1 MIPFYKEQLESKPF
15 ITVPVYNEDTKEITS
30 VPQKIDSY
38 VVLPNNKLYSVLP
51 GEGYSTFT
59 NHIKKIFEYIEGKNV
74 SFSDGLRVSSLENIS
89 NKPLDKIDPS
99 LINNLRVLSE
109 AQTIMNS
116 FFNNLLNTRD
126 LDKIMSQWQIVKG
139 KGNYL
144 DFLIQCIG
152 FDLIEFR
159 EFKTIRTA
167 RMNLNEEY
175 FNYIIMDYNID
186 SYPMF
191 EIDREESK
199 LNKLDYEWFS
209 NDKERKLEEE
219 MKKIKKLPLE
229 ERYEYLK

>member
-1 MIPFYKEQLESKPF
+1 MIPYYKKQLESEHF

-38 VVLPNNKLYSVLP
+38 VMLPNNKLYSVLP
-51 GEGYSTFT
+51 CEGYSTFT
-59 NHIKKIFEYIEGKNV
+59 NYIKKVFEYIEGKNV

-89 NKPLDKIDPS
+89 NKPLDKIDSS

-116 FFNNLLNTRD
+116 FFNNLLNVKD
-126 LDKIMSQWQIVKG
+126 LDTLMDQWESAKG
-139 KGNYL
+139 KKNYL

-152 FDLIEFR
+152 FDLIELR
-159 EFKTIRTA
+159 DFKTIRTS

-229 ERYEYLK
+229 ERYQYLK

>member
-1 MIPFYKEQLESKPF
+1 MIPYYKKQLESEHF

-38 VVLPNNKLYSVLP
+38 VMLPNNKLYSVLP
-51 GEGYSTFT
+51 CEGYSTFT
-59 NHIKKIFEYIEGKNV
+59 NYIKKVFEYIEGKNV

-89 NKPLDKIDPS
+89 NKPLDKIDSS

-139 KGNYL
+139 KENYL

-152 FDLIEFR
+152 FDLIELR
-159 EFKTIRTA
+159 DFKTIRTS

-229 ERYEYLK
+229 ERYQYLK